1 MPEFER
7 AKLGTDESDLFP
19 VHFNPAALDLTLT
32 NTLDSGGG
40 SNQTTQYVAQSSA
53 KLAME
58 LVFDTTGTGEDVRI
72 HTERVAKLMEP
83 VAVNGGEARRAPP
96 VVLFRWGAYSF
107 DGIIESYK
115 EKIDFFSSGGVPL
128 RATVSLTL
136 SRQDRVFD
144 AGEKNPDA
152 GVGGALAAGA
162 DAVEARMGAGD
173 SVEKIAGRAG
183 DAAAAP
189 ALAAANGLE
198 SLRVPGASALR
209 VPAGISLAP
218 PVPFAPTAG
227 SGTGAASGGS
237 ASAALDVDFDAPA
250 GSSTA
255 TGRDAGSETGASGSA
270 GAGAAGSTGAGA
282 GPTGR
287 TASTTSRTDGT
298 GAAPRATSAA
308 APRSSASAGV
318 AATEG
323 AFVGLRQ
330 RAPSRAPRLDPSR
343 VVQTATPDAHGSGA
357 EVDYA
362 IGGRVV
368 TRGAGSTLADVGQ
381 DVRLAER
388 IRFDRG
394 EGGRK
399 R

>member
-1 MPEFER
+1 MPEPTR
-7 AKLGTDESDLFP
+7 ATLGTRDGTPFE

-32 NTLDSGGG
+32 NTLESGG

-53 KLAME
+53 KLGME

-83 VAVNGGEARRAPP
+83 VAVNGGEGRRAPP

-144 AGEKNPDA
+144 AGEKNPNA
-152 GVGGALAAGA
+152 GLGGALAADA
-162 DAVEARMGAGD
+162 DAVETRLGAGD

-183 DAAAAP
+183 DPAAAP

-209 VPAGISLAP
+209 VPTGVSLAP
-218 PVPFAPTAG
+218 PVPFAPG
-227 SGTGAASGGS
+227 SGSGSTAAASSG
-237 ASAALDVDFDAPA
+237 LDVDFDAPTA
-250 GSSTA
+250 STA
-255 TGRDAGSETGASGSA
+255 PAGLGTGGSKGVASTASVPGSA
-270 GAGAAGSTGAGA
+270 GT
-282 GPTGR
+282 
-287 TASTTSRTDGT
+287 TASATRRTPGT
-298 GAAPRATSAA
+298 PGTNATAA
-308 APRSSASAGV
+308 APRGNASAGV

-330 RAPSRAPRLDPSR
+330 RATSRAPRLDPSR
-343 VVQTATPDAHGSGA
+343 VVQTATPDAYGSGA

-362 IGGRVV
+362 IGGRVM
-368 TRGAGSTLADVGQ
+368 TLGAGSTVADVGQ